1 VNVFIANIIDKHAFL
16 REDECWH
23 CYKVLRKKIGD
34 EIVVIDGYGKIF
46 SGTINF
52 INEKKCEVELIKDL
66 KSNELNNLHIHL
78 AIAPT
83 KQIDR
88 IEWMLE
94 KAVEIGLN
102 EITFLKCKNSERV
115 NIKPDRIQKIIESAV
130 KQSLRAFIPKL
141 NNLVDFEDFIKMNE
155 NFDNKLIAHCFDA
168 NKNALKLFDFKNTKT
183 LICIGPEGDFTEN
196 EVNLAI
202 KNNYKAISLG
212 NTRLRTETAG
222 LYAVQAIKI
231 LSE

>member
-1 VNVFIANIIDKHAFL
+1 MNVFIANIINNQAFL

-23 CYKVLRKKIGD
+23 CFKVLRKKIGD
-34 EIVVIDGYGKIF
+34 EIVVIDGFGKIF
-46 SGTINF
+46 LGKINF
-52 INEKKCEVELIKDL
+52 INEKKCDVELIKDF
-66 KSNELNNLHIHL
+66 KAVELSDTYIHL

-102 EITFLKCKNSERV
+102 EITFLKCKNSERI
-115 NIKPDRIQKIIESAV
+115 NLKTERIQKIIESAV
-130 KQSLRAFIPKL
+130 KQSLRAHLPKV
-141 NNLVDFEDFIKMNE
+141 NNLVDFEDFIKLNE
-155 NFDNKLIAHCFDA
+155 DFDNKFIAHCFDTD
-168 NKNALKLFDFKNTKT
+168 KNALKTFDFKNFKT

-196 EVNLAI
+196 EVNLAL